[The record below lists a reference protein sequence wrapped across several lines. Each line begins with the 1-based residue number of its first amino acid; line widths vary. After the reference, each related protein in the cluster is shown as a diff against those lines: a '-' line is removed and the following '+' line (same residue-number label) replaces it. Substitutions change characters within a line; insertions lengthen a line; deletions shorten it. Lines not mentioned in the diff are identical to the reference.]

1 MQIKYR
7 RRSVRIF
14 TCRCRFRTRDYKF
27 LSSAWPEVGK
37 STWSRPVP
45 ILGNGDMD
53 SVNDGTESAV
63 TCMACRVRLVSGESR
78 REHYR
83 SDMHRVNLQRKV
95 AGMAPLTADDFVRRL
110 EALRA
115 EEDLQNAR
123 RQPRFCE
130 VCSKKFSSERAL
142 ANHVASRRHRDAVR
156 ARPDLAE
163 TPQIAEA
170 MLSPVDSDEEEGED
184 NVEDGLSLEEELEID
199 RRIAEAIPFAA
210 TECVFD
216 GLVCETVEENLTHMA
231 KKYGFFVPYIEHLA
245 DSKALLE
252 YIGQKVGIGYACV
265 ECDRAFTS
273 VAAVQ
278 RHMIDKQHAR
288 MTSDEDVWIEEYA
301 QFYDFDV
308 DGNAGSIGGAGGD
321 ETDGWE
327 EVDGPEA
334 EETLKAMDAQLVSQD
349 EKAKDKPS
357 SKYEETQEE
366 EVAMVIGTKVVGHRS
381 LKRYYQQR
389 GRFEDSRDAIV
400 INKVANEYRM
410 LGWKAQKMPDAKL
423 RAVRMAAFRQ
433 NKRSLEVGLRNYY
446 TRKAPLRTPMAVF
459 NSGYRP

>member
-1 MQIKYR
+1 
-7 RRSVRIF
+7 
-14 TCRCRFRTRDYKF
+14 
-27 LSSAWPEVGK
+27 
-37 STWSRPVP
+37 
-45 ILGNGDMD
+45 MD
-53 SVNDGTESAV
+53 TVADGMDSAV
-63 TCMACRVRLVSGESR
+63 TCMACRVRLVGGENR

-115 EEDLQNAR
+115 EEKIQSAR
-123 RQPRFCE
+123 RQPRFCG

-156 ARPDLAE
+156 ARPELAAAAAAAG
-163 TPQIAEA
+163 PNQMAQGL
-170 MLSPVDSDEEEGED
+170 LSPVDSDMEEDDDEEEDGHGQERPED
-184 NVEDGLSLEEELEID
+184 ALSLEEEIEID
-199 RRIAEAIPFAA
+199 RRIAEAVPFAA

-216 GLVCETVEENLTHMA
+216 GLVCKTVEENLLHMA
-231 KKYGFFVPYIEHLA
+231 NKFGFFVPYMEHLA
-245 DSKALLE
+245 DPNALLE

-288 MTSDEDVWIEEYA
+288 MTSNDDVWIEEYA
-301 QFYDFDV
+301 QFYDFDIDSDNKAV
-308 DGNAGSIGGAGGD
+308 GENGGGD

-334 EETLKAMDAQLVSQD
+334 EETLKAMDMQLLSPEHGD
-349 EKAKDKPS
+349 KEKPS

-381 LKRYYQQR
+381 LKRYYLQR
-389 GRFEDSRDAIV
+389 GRFADSRDAVV

-410 LGWKAQKMPDAKL
+410 LGWKAQKMPDAKV
-423 RAVRMAAFRQ
+423 RAVRMAAFKH